1 MTTES
6 GPQRRRLL
14 EGRAGELYRDVVGM
28 GVLPADDP
36 RLHDGLAD
44 QEALALLIDL
54 GLVRED
60 LGDGDRP
67 GWVAV
72 DPAAV
77 QSGVVAPMGREAVE
91 LLAESAAWADTFSA
105 LAQAFRRTPATGSQT
120 SEIRGLP
127 SINRF
132 LESAVDDAESELLTA
147 QPAGARRA
155 VILQQAVDRDLRTI
169 ERGVHMRTL
178 YQHTARRSKATRD
191 YVNLMLTHG
200 AQVRTLDEF
209 FNRLI
214 VVDREVAIIPS
225 GDDLNTAL
233 AIRDSGLVAY
243 LVDIFERFWDRG
255 RPFTNRE
262 TSTLNSIAHEQRA
275 MAIRML
281 IEGHADATCAKR
293 LGVSPRTYA
302 GYVADLKD
310 EFDAQTRFQLGYRM
324 GQDEA
329 KPRRSRK

>member
-1 MTTES
+1 MAQQYGADKRKLFETDGS
-6 GPQRRRLL
+6 RLF
-14 EGRAGELYRDVVGM
+14 EDIAARG
-28 GVLPADDP
+28 GVPHDDP
-36 RLHDGLAD
+36 LIAD
-44 QEALALLIDL
+44 NPE
-54 GLVRED
+54 
-60 LGDGDRP
+60 
-67 GWVAV
+67 
-72 DPAAV
+72 
-77 QSGVVAPMGREAVE
+77 SVE
-91 LLAESAAWADTFSA
+91 LLFELGLLRRDGMRYLVVDPHSVQDSIVTPLGQQGAQMISESSHWANAFNT
-105 LAQAFRRTPATGSQT
+105 LGQAYRRSPSTQGGPVT
-120 SEIRGLP
+120 ELRGDQ
-127 SINRF
+127 IERF
-132 LESAVDDAESELLTA
+132 LQDIVSGAQTELLTA
-147 QPAGARRA
+147 QPQAGRTAAALREAANRDIAALQRGLSMRTIYQHSARRQTGTREY
-155 VILQQAVDRDLRTI
+155 VRRV
-169 ERGVHMRTL
+169 
-178 YQHTARRSKATRD
+178 TAE
-191 YVNLMLTHG
+191 G
-200 AQVRTLDEF
+200 AEVRTLDEF

-262 TSTLNSIAHEQRA
+262 TSTLNSIAQEQRA

-310 EFDAQTRFQLGYRM
+310 EFEAQTRFQLGYRM